1 MGFVFMHF
9 SPNGS
14 CGTISLVLKTKEP
27 ICRVL
32 QGGPEWHFTA
42 LGSSARLDTTIDAE
56 NEFEWYKKRG
66 GVVSCPLKTE
76 RTAKESEKCE
86 SREGNF
92 RMC

>member
-42 LGSSARLDTTIDAE
+42 LGSAARLDTTIDAE
-56 NEFEWYKKRG
+56 NEFEWYKKKRG
-66 GVVSCPLKTE
+66 GGVGGGRGGLLSIENRKH
-76 RTAKESEKCE
+76 S
-86 SREGNF
+86 
-92 RMC
+92 